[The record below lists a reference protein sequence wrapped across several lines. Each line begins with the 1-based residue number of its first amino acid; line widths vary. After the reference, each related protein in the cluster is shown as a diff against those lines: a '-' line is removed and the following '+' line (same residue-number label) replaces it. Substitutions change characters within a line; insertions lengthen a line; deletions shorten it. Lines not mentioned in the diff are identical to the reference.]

1 MLVSSCENS
10 SVSLDFVSSKTGY
23 WSLLLE
29 HLEGARLSTAL
40 PLLTTK
46 GVKLLQRYGHQK
58 TLSIA
63 TVWRC
68 LWVNAPGS
76 CCHLHKRNIF
86 RITQN
91 GLGWTGHQGS
101 SISNPPHHRPGH
113 QPPHLIPDQSAKS
126 SIQPGL
132 EHLRGRGIYNLSRQP
147 VPAPHH
153 SPGKELPPNFQ
164 PKSSL
169 FQLKTIFPCL
179 AVIYPFKEFSIYKS
193 FQNLSCNSSWLTH
206 MQPEGK
212 LLSSDSRCPQLRIT
226 ALMHRPWHLPAPT
239 VWEHPPSRH
248 PRTQPYDC
256 PQPAW
261 MGSTICQQSSHW
273 DVVHHLQSLDNKQ
286 YSIMPFELT
295 LSPIHTEISAE
306 TANHHCLNMNQYISY
321 LVF

>member
-46 GVKLLQRYGHQK
+46 GVELLQRYGHQK

-91 GLGWTGHQGS
+91 GLGWKGLQGS
-101 SISNPPHHRPGH
+101 WISNPPHHRQGH

-132 EHLRGRGIYNLSRQP
+132 EHLQGQDIHNLSRQLFQYLTTFMVKNFPLTSNLNLPSFNLKPFSLVLLLSTLSKSSAYTRASKTSP
-147 VPAPHH
+147 VTALDWPTCSQRENSCLQTAGAHSSESQLWCTGPGISQLLLSGNIPLPGIPVH
-153 SPGKELPPNFQ
+153 SPMTAHSQ
-164 PKSSL
+164 PGWAALSASRVHTGMWYIIYSLQTTSSIALCHLNSHFHPSTLKSVL
-169 FQLKTIFPCL
+169 RQQTI
-179 AVIYPFKEFSIYKS
+179 I
-193 FQNLSCNSSWLTH
+193 
-206 MQPEGK
+206 
-212 LLSSDSRCPQLRIT
+212 
-226 ALMHRPWHLPAPT
+226 
-239 VWEHPPSRH
+239 VW
-248 PRTQPYDC
+248 T
-256 PQPAW
+256 W
-261 MGSTICQQSSHW
+261 T
-273 DVVHHLQSLDNKQ
+273 N
-286 YSIMPFELT
+286 T
-295 LSPIHTEISAE
+295 
-306 TANHHCLNMNQYISY
+306 
-321 LVF
+321 